1 MLFLERLQDFF
12 HQGGSVLL
20 VLFFTIALLI
30 YLALKK
36 ALFIFLDFPAL
47 SKSAEQT
54 WSRVK
59 YATKNEKEFLHRYLI
74 SDLNMNLDKGMS
86 LFKTL
91 IALCPLLGLL
101 GTVTGM
107 IQVFDVMSFFG
118 TGNAKLM
125 SSGISKATIPTM
137 VGMIGSL
144 VGIYFNSVLENKIKK
159 KKQFVLAA
167 AETKGE

>member
-1 MLFLERLQDFF
+1 MYITERLQDFF
-12 HQGGSVLL
+12 HQGGSVLI

-36 ALFIFLDFPAL
+36 SLYIFLDFPQMIKNSSKHLAL
-47 SKSAEQT
+47 N
-54 WSRVK
+54 
-59 YATKNEKEFLHRYLI
+59 KNDHELVSRYLI
-74 SDLNMNLDKGMS
+74 SSVHMDLDKGMGF
-86 LFKTL
+86 FKTL
-91 IALCPLLGLL
+91 IAICPLLGLL

-137 VGMIGSL
+137 VGMVGSL

-159 KKQFVLAA
+159 KKQLAFA
-167 AETKGE
+167 TIQNSGEF